1 MRVIDQRA
9 DGAPWDGASL
19 VPSQTQLMLPL
30 LHELQAAGGVAR
42 PGDLYERIAARL
54 GLDDAAR
61 NATVIAGR
69 AGPTNVYER
78 AVRWTRQTAVGKGLI
93 AGEQRGRWEL
103 TDRANA
109 KLGQIVRGAIVT
121 IFETD
126 QGFALWANA
135 EDAVGLIER
144 SSVDLILTS
153 PPYPLL
159 RPKPYQLRENRDAMA
174 WISWMMR
181 LAEQWREL
189 LTPTGSMMV
198 NVGPVWMPGE
208 PRQSTYIERFLI
220 ALEDHLG
227 LYLCQRLGWESRT
240 KLPSPLEWVG
250 VRRIRVKDTVEPIL
264 WVSPNPDLAKA
275 DNRRVLRPYTKSG
288 RRSIARPEDGTRRR
302 PSGFSFGPSS
312 FKDNGGAIPPAVN
325 VSHGVGR
332 DARYRAAER
341 TAGRVSHPATM
352 PEDVAS
358 FCIRLA
364 TETDDLV
371 YDPFGGSG
379 TTGVAAE
386 RLGRRWITSERARE
400 YVESARIR
408 FESERFAPRL
418 LTAV

>member
-1 MRVIDQRA
+1 MQSDSER
-9 DGAPWDGASL
+9 L
-19 VPSQTQLMLPL
+19 VPSQTNLLQPL
-30 LHELQAAGGVAR
+30 LHELFAAGGCAR
-42 PGDLYERIAARL
+42 PGELYDRIAARL

-69 AGPTNVYER
+69 AGPVNAYER
-78 AVRWTRQTAVGKGLI
+78 QVRWTRQTAVCKGLI

-126 QGFALWANA
+126 RGCMLWANA
-135 EDAVGLIER
+135 EDAVGLLEPHSI
-144 SSVDLILTS
+144 DLLLSS

-159 RPKPYQLRENRDAMA
+159 RPKPYQLREDRDAMR
-174 WISWMMR
+174 WVSWMMR

-189 LTPTGSMMV
+189 LTPTGSMMI

-208 PRQSTYIERFLI
+208 PRQSTFIERFLI

-227 LYLCQRLGWESRT
+227 LYLCQRLRYESPT

-250 VRRIRVKDTVEPIL
+250 VRRIRVKETTEPIL
-264 WVSPNPDLAKA
+264 WVSPNPSLVAA

-288 RRSIARPEDGTRRR
+288 RRSIARPEDGTRKR

-312 FKDNGGAIPPAVN
+312 FKDNGGAIPPATI
-325 VSHGVGR
+325 VSRGVGR
-332 DARYRAAER
+332 DAGYRQAER
-341 TAGRVSHPATM
+341 AAGRVPHPATM
-352 PEDVAS
+352 PEDVAA
-358 FCIRLA
+358 FCISLA
-364 TETDDLV
+364 TAPKDLV

-386 RLGRRWITSERARE
+386 RLDRRWIMSERSRE

-408 FESERFAPRL
+408 FESNGFSPRL
-418 LTAV
+418 LSAV